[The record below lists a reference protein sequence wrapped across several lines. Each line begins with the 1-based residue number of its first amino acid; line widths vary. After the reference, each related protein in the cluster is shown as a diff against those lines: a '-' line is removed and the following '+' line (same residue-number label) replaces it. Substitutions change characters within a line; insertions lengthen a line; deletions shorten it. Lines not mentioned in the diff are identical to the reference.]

1 MATPLV
7 KLTGP
12 NRRVWFLSEDGE
24 TITHIRDCQKT
35 FPLGGSSSGDNKDTW
50 RPIQIDGTDVL
61 TDSTTSLNF
70 KAGTNVSITYEN
82 GELIIST
89 TDTTYSEATPSSDG
103 VGGSAGLMSAT
114 DKEKLTKL
122 SGESAEDT
130 LTDNSVA
137 LQLVQNTITY
147 CTSDALTSLSITGA
161 DVDFVYCT
169 ITFSSPSA
177 NTQFSMPNDGYYCV
191 GDDCSDGDFIPIAN
205 MRYNLAAMR
214 EYDRVAIYV
223 ARAL

>member
-1 MATPLV
+1 MTTPLV

-35 FPLGGSSSGDNKDTW
+35 FPLGGSASGEDKDTW

-61 TDSTTSLNF
+61 TDSNTSLNF

-82 GELIIST
+82 DELIISA
-89 TDTTYSEATPSSDG
+89 TDTTYSEAVPSSDG
-103 VGGSAGLMSAT
+103 VGGSPGLMSAT
-114 DKEKLTKL
+114 DKEKLNKL
-122 SGESAEDT
+122 SGESTEDT
-130 LTDNSVA
+130 LADNSVA

-169 ITFSSPSA
+169 IIFSSPSTA
-177 NTQFSMPNDGYYCV
+177 TQFSMPNNGYYCV
-191 GDDCSDGDFIPIAN
+191 GDNCSEGVFTPVAD

-214 EYDRVAIYV
+214 EYDRIAIYV
-223 ARAL
+223 AKAL